1 MIGIEKVTESLWE
14 STESMNIQ
22 SKGNKCLFTQTDFFL
37 SDFRFLSHLEDT
49 EVDLRMILDAE
60 N

>member
-1 MIGIEKVTESLWE
+1 MFVYS
-14 STESMNIQ
+14 NR
-22 SKGNKCLFTQTDFFL
+22 FF
-37 SDFRFLSHLEDT
+37 SNDFRILSHIDDT

>member
-1 MIGIEKVTESLWE
+1 MFVYS
-14 STESMNIQ
+14 NR
-22 SKGNKCLFTQTDFFL
+22 FFL

>member
-1 MIGIEKVTESLWE
+1 MFVYS
-14 STESMNIQ
+14 NR
-22 SKGNKCLFTQTDFFL
+22 FL